1 MLLVVI
7 FAVANQQ
14 VVTIDLWPFE
24 LTYSLP
30 LYALVAV
37 SLLIG
42 FLIGAVVMW
51 ISAGKVRNKA
61 RESYYKASSL
71 EREVAYLKR
80 KHAETKAPIPGAR
93 VRAFLQAGEAEEALL
108 DVVTDDRGGRMFICS
123 DTDYC
128 TGRRER
134 GHVGPGAAVRF
145 GTDAAE

>member
-51 ISAGKVRNKA
+51 FSAGKVRNKA

-80 KHAETKAPIPGAR
+80 KHAETKAPNQGSTLPANRGVSANQGAPGNQPLPA
-93 VRAFLQAGEAEEALL
+93 VQAGQAQA
-108 DVVTDDRGGRMFICS
+108 GR
-123 DTDYC
+123 
-128 TGRRER
+128 
-134 GHVGPGAAVRF
+134 
-145 GTDAAE
+145 